1 MNFKT
6 DKIIGLLLLSGSFL
20 LLIPYI
26 LLVVKFDYPIIL
38 RRETGYILTEFHKGG
53 SSLIFI
59 WLAFAWTGLPLLEAI
74 VLIGQKLNHQ
84 FYFIKWATLLG
95 IMGILVQ
102 IIALLRWVFVVP
114 VLAADYVK
122 SNEAVQLTAVSS
134 FKLIHQF
141 GGVLLGEHLGQVFTI
156 VWTIMICSA
165 FLQLNMFPK
174 WLPLFGIVASLIYL
188 LAQTESIATVMP
200 DFPQVE
206 LAGLLGSTLWLL
218 FLMLMGINLLFSKP
232 R

>member
-206 LAGLLGSTLWLL
+206 LAGLLESTLWLL